1 MKKTIMALAVLLAA
15 APAFAQKTAEEF
27 KAQYE
32 RQVGYVGT
40 SGVGV
45 ENILNK
51 WAEAYPEDCDM
62 LEARFSY
69 WLGKS
74 FTNGTVVK
82 QADKYLGNKPVVTLK
97 DSLGNDVNYFEDLIF
112 TDTLYAKADQYITQA
127 ISIKPDELKYRFQK
141 LNALLS
147 YEKDCPDLTLL
158 ELSALIDRD
167 SKSRPAWTYRGE
179 PAEPEMFVS
188 AVQEYCNAFFRL
200 GSAGGYDAF
209 RIISEKM
216 NKLNPKST
224 LFLSNLGTYWL
235 VAKNDSK
242 KALNYYNKVLKINPK
257 DYAAIKNCVL
267 MARKNKD
274 VKLEK
279 KYLPMLIEVAEDAKE
294 KASAEARLKA
304 L

>member
-1 MKKTIMALAVLLAA
+1 MKKMITALALLLTAVSVS
-15 APAFAQKTAEEF
+15 AQQTAEEF
-27 KAQYE
+27 KARYE

-45 ENILNK
+45 ESILDK
-51 WAEAYPEDCDM
+51 WAAAFPEDCDM

-74 FTNGTVVK
+74 FSSGTVVK
-82 QADKYLGNKPVVTLK
+82 AVDKYLGNKPVVTLK

-112 TDTLYAKADQYITQA
+112 VDTLYARADQYIDQA

-167 SKSRPAWTYRGE
+167 SKSKPAWTYLGE
-179 PAEPEMFVS
+179 PAGQDLFVS
-188 AVQEYCNAFFRL
+188 AVQEYCNALFRL
-200 GSAGGYDAF
+200 GSTGGYEAF
-209 RIISEKM
+209 RSISEKM
-216 NKLNPKST
+216 VKLNPKST

-235 VAKNDSK
+235 VAKNDGK
-242 KALNYYNKVLKINPK
+242 KALNYYGKVLKINPK
-257 DYAAIKNCVL
+257 DYTAIKNCVL

-279 KYLPMLIEVAEDAKE
+279 KYLPMLIAVTEDDME
-294 KASAEARLKA
+294 RASAEARLKA